1 MSWVPERVPRA
12 SGGGLGVAGRPSGRA
27 GRPGGQA
34 VIPGV
39 GEHLGAGGA
48 GRGVEPSTLRGG
60 DGTLRLP
67 AVGTPNTRGRRVVR
81 DIRRRHVIRG
91 VDVATVFKVSLM
103 FYFCVLLT
111 ALVAGVVLW
120 DLASAFGVLKTF
132 DKLVRSLF
140 ALSSF
145 TLRPL
150 AALVWGS
157 AIGAVLALI
166 GTLVNVLAAI
176 LYNLIS
182 DVVGG
187 VQVFL
192 VDDDAATGKVG
203 RPPASPV
210 PPERLGGRAAPER

>member
-1 MSWVPERVPRA
+1 MPERVPGA
-12 SGGGLGVAGRPSGRA
+12 SGAGLGVAGRPNVRA

-34 VIPGV
+34 VVPGV
-39 GEHLGAGGA
+39 GERIGAGGM
-48 GRGVEPSTLRGG
+48 GRSGEPSTPRGG
-60 DGTLRLP
+60 EGTLRLP
-67 AVGTPNTRGRRVVR
+67 GVDVPGSRGRRVLR
-81 DIRRRHVIRG
+81 DVRRRRVVRRI
-91 VDVATVFKVSLM
+91 DVATVLKISLV
-103 FYFCVLLT
+103 FYLCLLLT

-150 AALVWGS
+150 VALAWGS
-157 AIGAVLALI
+157 AIGALLALI
-166 GTLVNVLAAI
+166 GTFVNVLAAI

-187 VQVFL
+187 VQVF
-192 VDDDAATGKVG
+192 VVGEDEPVTSNIG
-203 RPPASPV
+203 RPTSSSLPT
-210 PPERLGGRAAPER
+210 ERVGGRGAPGR